1 MIMESQHRAASVVEA
16 YPVGLARPLW
26 VCCSLAFLVLVLAV
40 GGTPRYGSY
49 GDTVLELASLPIIFI
64 AALHLVRQKPWEI
77 GKIVAFAICGAILL
91 LPLLQLVPLPPVI
104 WTSFPGREF
113 VVDTFAA
120 AGIEAPWMP
129 LSLSPPATLRGFLSL
144 FPPLAMFL
152 AALTLTHQ
160 ERRLATLIIIAFG
173 IVSVVL
179 GLGQIA
185 GGPTSSLR
193 IYEVTNT
200 YSAVGFFA
208 NRNHYAALLYAVM
221 PITAAW
227 MIHLVQTQGVQKWTS
242 VALTIVIYSSL
253 ILGLGIATSRAGIV
267 LAMLAILASLSLAWH
282 RPTQEKRRGAS
293 KIVFIA
299 GAVGVFAVLQ
309 FGLAGI
315 LSRLD
320 NDPLEEGRLAIAQVT
335 LRAAAS
341 VFPMGSGMGSFVPYY
356 AMFETPREIGVSYV
370 NHAHNDW
377 LELWL
382 EGGVPALLIVGVFLA
397 WLAVSIGRGWKP
409 GESLDWLLARAASI
423 SILLLLLHSL
433 VDYPLRTTALAAF
446 FAFCCALILD
456 LPKETLRRSRRARAE
471 RREEPGVPDIAPL
484 PAVGHS
490 AWGAA
495 ASLAAEE
502 ETRPYSTKSGRFQ

>member
-1 MIMESQHRAASVVEA
+1 MTIDHKAASAADA
-16 YPVGLARPLW
+16 YPVGIERHLW
-26 VCCSLAFLVLVLAV
+26 VCCTLAFLLLVLAV

-49 GDTVLELASLPIIFI
+49 GDTILELASLPIIFI
-64 AALHLVRQKPWEI
+64 AALQLARHRPLSI
-77 GKIVAFAICGAILL
+77 GRIVAFAICGAILV
-91 LPLLQLVPLPPVI
+91 LPLLQLIPLPPVI
-104 WTSFPGREF
+104 WTSLPGRQF
-113 VVDTFAA
+113 VVDSFAA

-173 IVSVVL
+173 IASVVL

-185 GGPTSSLR
+185 GGPASSLR
-193 IYEVTNT
+193 IYDVTNT

-208 NRNHYAALLYAVM
+208 NRNHYAALLYSVM

-267 LAMLAILASLSLAWH
+267 LAMLAILASLSLAWR
-282 RPTQEKRRGAS
+282 RPAQETRRGAS

-320 NDPLEEGRLAIAQVT
+320 SDPLEEGRLAIAQVT

-341 VFPMGSGMGSFVPYY
+341 VFPIGSGIGSFVPYY
-356 AMFETPREIGVSYV
+356 SMFEMPREIGVSYV

-382 EGGVPALLIVGVFLA
+382 EGGVPALLVAGAFLA
-397 WLAVSIGRGWKP
+397 WLAASIGRSWKQ
-409 GESLDWLLARAASI
+409 GESLDWLLVRAASI
-423 SILLLLLHSL
+423 SIILLLLHSV
-433 VDYPLRTTALAAF
+433 VDYPLRTTALAAL

-456 LPKETLRRSRRARAE
+456 LPKDSYRRSRRVRT
-471 RREEPGVPDIAPL
+471 RREEPSVPDIAP
-484 PAVGHS
+484 PQAAVRS
-490 AWGAA
+490 EWGAV
-495 ASLAAEE
+495 ASLSNEE
-502 ETRPYSTKSGRFQ
+502 ENRPYSTKSGRFQ

>member
-1 MIMESQHRAASVVEA
+1 MTIDHKAASGAEA
-16 YPVGLARPLW
+16 YPAGIERQLW
-26 VCCSLAFLVLVLAV
+26 VCCTLAFLVVVLGM

-49 GDTVLELASLPIIFI
+49 GDVILELASLPIIFI
-64 AALHLVRQKPWEI
+64 AGLHLARQKPLSI
-77 GKIVAFAICGAILL
+77 GRIVAFALCGVILL
-91 LPLLQLVPLPPVI
+91 LPLLQLIPLPPVI
-104 WTSFPGREF
+104 WTSFPGRGF
-113 VVDTFAA
+113 VVGTFGA
-120 AGIEAPWMP
+120 AGIEPPWMA

-152 AALTLTHQ
+152 ATLTLTHQ

-173 IVSVVL
+173 IASVVL

-193 IYEVTNT
+193 IYDVTNS

-208 NRNHYAALLYAVM
+208 NRNHYAALLYSVM

-267 LAMLAILASLSLAWH
+267 LAMLAILASLSLAWR
-282 RPTQEKRRGAS
+282 RPAQETRGGAS

-341 VFPMGSGMGSFVPYY
+341 VFPMGSGIGSFVPYY

-382 EGGVPALLIVGVFLA
+382 EGGVPALLIVGAFLA
-397 WLAVSIGRGWKP
+397 WLAVNIGRSWKP

-423 SILLLLLHSL
+423 SIILLLLHSL

-446 FAFCCALILD
+446 IAFCCALILD
-456 LPKETLRRSRRARAE
+456 LPKETPRRSRRARGR
-471 RREEPGVPDIAPL
+471 RREEPSVPDIPPL
-484 PAVGHS
+484 PAVGRTE
-490 AWGAA
+490 WGAT
-495 ASLAAEE
+495 ASLANEE
-502 ETRPYSTKSGRFQ
+502 ETRPFSTKSGRFQ